1 MYICMC
7 IYRNVRSEVDIKDL
21 AAIFSSFGPICSS
34 KIVGDSYLVTSTAG
48 VSVRASTAHIEY
60 ESNKTALEAVSLH
73 NSDVGGVLLTVE
85 LLITPP
91 TPTTTT
97 SAGSGGDT
105 DHRTTVKLTN
115 LVNDNDE
122 VFEDDFQEEIEEEAR
137 QYGALLGVRVCIGQ
151 VNVTGKDKAAYEEVV
166 RGSGGAPVGGE
177 VSVYLKYKEH
187 IHAKKAIAALHGRHF
202 GGLTIV
208 AVLVSDEEEEK

>member
-1 MYICMC
+1 M
-7 IYRNVRSEVDIKDL
+7 DIKDL

-91 TPTTTT
+91 TTTPTTTSVSST
-97 SAGSGGDT
+97 TAGDGSSNT
-105 DHRTTVKLTN
+105 DEHLTTVKLTN
-115 LVNDNDE
+115 LVNDTDE